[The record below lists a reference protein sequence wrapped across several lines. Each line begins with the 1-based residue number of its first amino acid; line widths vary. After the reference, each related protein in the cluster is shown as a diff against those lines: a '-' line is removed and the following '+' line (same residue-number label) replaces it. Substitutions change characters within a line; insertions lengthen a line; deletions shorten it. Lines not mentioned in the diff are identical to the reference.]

1 MSTIGISA
9 LGGCKYGKRDN
20 GTGTIYQRT
29 NGSWVGK
36 IYLGRDSAGKEKF
49 KYLSGKTEGEVKR
62 KIREFNQAGTQV
74 DANKISLQDYINN
87 WLRTFKRGTI
97 KDSSYDTLEKT
108 IRNQIIPYIGSMHLQ
123 QISSSDVQ
131 KLLHELKGRGYSYST
146 VKKAHDCLS
155 DMFEHATIADD
166 INKNPMIAVNMLAE
180 SEFAKKQIR
189 FFTEEEC
196 ALIIEESSRQYRTGK
211 LVYQYADAY
220 ILMLHTGMRLGEAI
234 GLKKTDWDKKENTI
248 HIQRNVQSISK
259 RDASGERVTGK
270 QLVFNTTKTYS
281 GDRIIPLNKTATEAI
296 GRLCAKHPDSEY
308 VVCSGKGDII
318 PPERLERTFYRLLK
332 NVGISQTGTHSLRHT
347 FASMLFSKGTDVKT
361 VSELL
366 GHASIQIT
374 LNTYIHLI
382 GNPKHGAVAKLDA
395 AF

>member
-1 MSTIGISA
+1 MA
-9 LGGCKYGKRDN
+9 KRDN
-20 GTGTIYQRT
+20 GTGTIYQRA

-36 IYLGRDSAGKEKF
+36 IYLGRDGNGKEKF

-62 KIREFNQAGTQV
+62 KIREFNQSGTQV
-74 DANKISLQDYINN
+74 DANKIALQVYIYN

-108 IRNQIIPYIGSMHLQ
+108 IRNQIVPYIGSLHLQ
-123 QISSSDVQ
+123 QVSSSDIQ
-131 KLLHELKGRGYSYST
+131 NLLHELKGRGYSYST
-146 VKKAHDCLS
+146 VKKAHDCLN
-155 DMFEHATIADD
+155 DMFEHATIADN
-166 INKNPMIAVNMLAE
+166 IVKNPMIAVNMLAE
-180 SEFAKKQIR
+180 SEFEKKQIR
-189 FFTEEEC
+189 FFNEEEC
-196 ALIIEESSRQYRTGK
+196 ALIVEESSRQYRTGK

-220 ILMLHTGMRLGEAI
+220 VLMLHTGMRLGEAI
-234 GLKKTDWDKKENTI
+234 GLKKTDWNQKENTI

-259 RDASGERVTGK
+259 RDAAGERITGK

-281 GDRIIPLNKTATEAI
+281 GDRVIPLNKTATDAI
-296 GRLCAKHPDSEY
+296 NRLCAQHPESDY
-308 VVCSGKGDII
+308 VVCSSKGEII

-347 FASMLFSKGTDVKT
+347 FASMLFSKGIDVKT

-382 GNPKHGAVAKLDA
+382 GNPKHGAVAKLDD